1 MTPDIISFLGRGSK
15 FKSSNLIILKKP
27 LRNLRASFF
36 SPLFTADAMLLMSC
50 KTSFSF
56 KLHHKRRCFGHF
68 PPPPLSSLG
77 DDAIFSIYDLQ
88 MGEVVRLLPAND
100 PNHALRLSAKKG
112 YLGMVKALLADNRV
126 NPGDKNYPFRK
137 AAEKGHLEVVQTL
150 IALERDRGVNPGAE
164 DNYALERAA
173 LSGHVEVVKALL
185 ADDRVES
192 EHDNEFWI
200 GIATEE

>member
-1 MTPDIISFLGRGSK
+1 
-15 FKSSNLIILKKP
+15 
-27 LRNLRASFF
+27 
-36 SPLFTADAMLLMSC
+36 MLLMSV
-50 KTSFSF
+50 KHHFF
-56 KLHHKRRCFGHF
+56 KLHHKELFWP

-126 NPGDKNYPFRK
+126 NPGDKKNYPFRK

-150 IALERDRGVNPGAE
+150 IALERDRGVNP
-164 DNYALERAA
+164 R
-173 LSGHVEVVKALL
+173 KITT
-185 ADDRVES
+185 R
-192 EHDNEFWI
+192 
-200 GIATEE
+200 